1 MIANECIAAVFD
13 NDADEILSVALQTES
28 ENFDLSYERYKLL
41 QIALKFNE
49 VTEKWNS
56 SVAEIIRRST
66 LKPAIER
73 VNAQLESMDETIT
86 IQQTMVF
93 KRLLSDNANVCK
105 GVMLTIK
112 HADIQFD

>member
-1 MIANECIAAVFD
+1 MIVNECIATIFH
-13 NDADEILSVALQTES
+13 NDADEIVSVALRTEY
-28 ENFDLSYERYKLL
+28 ENFSLTYDRYSLL
-41 QIALKFNE
+41 QIALKFNKVTTKWNNS
-49 VTEKWNS
+49 VTE
-56 SVAEIIRRST
+56 IIQRAT

-73 VNAQLESMDETIT
+73 VNAQMESIDEAIM

-93 KRLLSDNANVCK
+93 KALLSDNANVCN